1 MIWAIG
7 TTNVNDEESIG
18 EIWRTRELNSSLNSA
33 QIIQLVT
40 TALLAE
46 GV

>member
-7 TTNVNDEESIG
+7 TTDVNDEKSIG
-18 EIWRTRELNSSLNSA
+18 EICALENKNSYLNNV

-40 TALLAE
+40 TA
-46 GV
+46 VVKD